1 MEEHDISPSQ
11 ERRAWDKL
19 PAETSK
25 SYNAFMVYLQL
36 PIAGAVEERRSLV
49 NTAKAIGHASTTMV
63 DLWSAK
69 FNWVERAQ
77 AYDMSTSALA
87 LTVREVAL
95 ESFQQA
101 TITSLG
107 QQLAVLNELIDRK
120 MGAMLARAKNNPA
133 DIDATEL
140 KKMTAIIEEKDSLA
154 RRASGMPTNYTT
166 ERIDRP
172 NDEDTVFIIGG

>member
-1 MEEHDISPSQ
+1 MEEHDISSSQ

-19 PAETSK
+19 PQETSK

-63 DLWSAK
+63 DMWSAK
-69 FNWVERAQ
+69 NNWVERAQ

-87 LTVREVAL
+87 LTVREVAI

-107 QQLAVLNELIDRK
+107 HQLAVLNELIDRK
-120 MGAMLARAKNNPA
+120 MGALLTRAQANPS
-133 DIDATEL
+133 DIDTNEL
-140 KKMTAIIEEKDSLA
+140 KRLTAIIEEKDSLA
-154 RRASGMPTNYTT
+154 RRMSGMPTNYST
-166 ERIDRP
+166 ERIEKP
-172 NDEDTVFIIGG
+172 KDENTVFIIGG